1 MRAVKGS
8 RINTGVRSTKSD
20 RFPYKSTGKAVGFCR
35 MIHKKTWLLC
45 QIASDNRAFGRIV
58 EEEHHL
64 CNAPRAP
71 PPQRF
76 EPKFK
81 SSEEY
86 TVYDKK
92 SDYALNKLGSD
103 AIVYK
108 SVTGTYLIK
117 REDFSSDA
125 EFRRWKEVSDRDYQE
140 IERSQREENEVLC
153 RGRSS
158 GSASASR

>member
-1 MRAVKGS
+1 M
-8 RINTGVRSTKSD
+8 
-20 RFPYKSTGKAVGFCR
+20 
-35 MIHKKTWLLC
+35 
-45 QIASDNRAFGRIV
+45 
-58 EEEHHL
+58 
-64 CNAPRAP
+64 
-71 PPQRF
+71 
-76 EPKFK
+76 
-81 SSEEY
+81 
-86 TVYDKK
+86 YDKK